1 MFDGRVGAHRRL
13 WGRPGVR
20 GRPADVLVVGACED
34 NAGDSNRS
42 MRAARHPRCG
52 KRNAPARRPL
62 CGASVVCMPNHSQ
75 DGTLATCSCVC
86 VCVAFVHRLASKAY
100 RWRSWF
106 GGCGEAWIDREGPA
120 GEGSSPWAPKL
131 SMCIGNPSLPAFVG
145 QSIGSV
151 PLVGW
156 LARARAFSRPNLEC
170 DWFHAQEMASRMG
183 GRALEGFSLW
193 LAERSSMRMSCNA
206 VSLLP

>member
-1 MFDGRVGAHRRL
+1 M
-13 WGRPGVR
+13 R

-52 KRNAPARRPL
+52 KRNAPASRPIVRRL
-62 CGASVVCMPNHSQ
+62 CRVYAESFTRWDPRHLQ
-75 DGTLATCSCVC
+75 LCVC

-156 LARARAFSRPNLEC
+156 LARARAFSRPNLAC